1 MNEHCLQTR
10 GEATELLMLGRP
22 LTAELSLHVASCSA
36 CARDIAEV
44 REVVAT
50 FAYAEGNRPP
60 AVSPELGPRI
70 EAELRAATGARRV
83 RRLVLAAAAFVLVM
97 AVAVGSLVMVSGSSP
112 VQQIALE
119 RDGLMVSQ
127 PWGTEVPIMLNGL
140 RHGETYQL
148 VTVGL
153 EGRSVPAGSVR
164 AEGPG
169 PFRARM
175 VTAMSRDSITALLV
189 RDDDG
194 RQVAQLPVAPR
205 G

>member
-1 MNEHCLQTR
+1 MNEQCLQVR

-22 LTAELSLHVASCSA
+22 LTAELSYHVASCSD

-50 FAYAEGNRPP
+50 FAYAEGGRPP
-60 AVSPELGPRI
+60 VVSPELGPRI
-70 EAELRAATGARRV
+70 EAELRAARGTRKI
-83 RRLVLAAAAFVLVM
+83 RRLVLAAAAVVLVM
-97 AVAVGSLVMVSGSSP
+97 AMAVGGIVMATSPSP

-140 RHGETYQL
+140 QHGETYQL
-148 VTVGL
+148 VTVGH
-153 EGRSVPAGSVR
+153 EGRSVPAGSVQ
-164 AEGPG
+164 ADGPG
-169 PFRARM
+169 PLRAHM
-175 VTAMSRDSITALLV
+175 VTAMARDSITALLV
-189 RDDDG
+189 RDGDG
-194 RQVAQLPVAPR
+194 RQVAQVPVAPQ